1 MYMMNERNKSIKCVE
16 LEVEPQ
22 ITFQLTLEITLQSLY
37 TTDQAQREPE
47 IHNRIF
53 LKIVELP
60 NHIHS
65 S

>member
-1 MYMMNERNKSIKCVE
+1 MCVE